1 MLTSPCGRG
10 RGNQRAGDARS
21 WQDGPVTDTARN
33 RFETSSLCEQ
43 DVGDAIARIAARDPG
58 VAREAG
64 DVYESLTWGEGPG
77 VLSQAGLQHWLWYV
91 VPTKYITDEVG
102 YMGQLA
108 GTAAALLD
116 ELGLH
121 AYAAICRSPETA
133 AVHAAYDRS
142 DNEGISAL
150 RKAMQRSGIDPPDL
164 ADFEWSSVMG
174 PEEATARSA
183 VQDALERAIAVGE
196 LAVGGRGWRAAQA
209 AVATAALDGDHPI
222 LPGQS
227 WRTAVITERLERWIA
242 AVSGR
247 SEQLSAARARVANR
261 LLHRVEPPAG
271 AQESLGP
278 VLWLLERFGDEQ
290 TLTQAGY
297 LKPAF
302 VQSVQRDRPWTYR
315 YELDRPP
322 RTETDDMVLY
332 HLRRWLQR
340 AGALQKRKTLL
351 RRTAAGTEMTADWHK
366 AWDRLTRHL
375 APSGWDGFVAE
386 TAVLHLID
394 RGSEVSYKELTTL
407 VAAVAVDMGWVTT
420 SDGVRVLPS
429 AMEVSW
435 ALSESLSSW
444 RACDLVVDRGDWQDR
459 RLALTEVGVAAVLT
473 YLRHVGAGPRD
484 SPW

>member
-1 MLTSPCGRG
+1 M
-10 RGNQRAGDARS
+10 
-21 WQDGPVTDTARN
+21 TDSARN
-33 RFETSSLCEQ
+33 RIAPTELSEQ
-43 DVGDAIARIAARDPG
+43 DVVDAVSRIAARDPDL
-58 VAREAG
+58 ARSAG

-91 VPTKYITDEVG
+91 VPTKYITDEIG
-102 YMGQLA
+102 YMGRLA
-108 GTAAALLD
+108 AAAAALFD

-142 DNEGISAL
+142 DSEGISAL

-164 ADFEWSSVMG
+164 ADFGWSPVMG

-183 VQDALERAIAVGE
+183 VQDALERAIAAGE

-209 AVATAALDGDHPI
+209 TVATAALDGDHPD

-247 SEQLSAARARVANR
+247 SEQLAAMRARVANR
-261 LLHRVEPPAG
+261 LLHRVDPPVD

-278 VLWLLERFGDEQ
+278 VLWLLERLGDEQ

-322 RTETDDMVLY
+322 RTETDDAVLFR
-332 HLRRWLQR
+332 LRRWLQR
-340 AGALQKRKTLL
+340 AGALQKRKTSL
-351 RRTAAGTEMTADWHK
+351 RRTAAGTQMTADWRR

-375 APSGWDGFVAE
+375 VPPGWEGFVAE

-394 RGSEVSYKELTTL
+394 RGSGLSHDELTTS
-407 VAAVAVDMGWVTT
+407 VAAVAVDMSWASTVG
-420 SDGVRVLPS
+420 GVREMPS

-435 ALSESLSSW
+435 VLSESLSAW
-444 RACDLVVDRGDWQDR
+444 TACDLVVESGDWRDR
-459 RLALTEVGVAAVLT
+459 RLALTEVGVAAALT